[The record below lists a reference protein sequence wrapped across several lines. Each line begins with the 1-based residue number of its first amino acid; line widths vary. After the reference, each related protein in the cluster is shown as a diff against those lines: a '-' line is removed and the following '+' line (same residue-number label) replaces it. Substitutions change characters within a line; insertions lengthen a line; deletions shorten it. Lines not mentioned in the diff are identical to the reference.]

1 MFRRTFLALLIGLGL
16 GALGGAVT
24 GWLVPAQEV
33 SANLSKLHPDY
44 KAEYAVMV
52 GAAYAVNG
60 DWDLAQARLGRL
72 AEPDPAGYIVL
83 LAERY
88 IASGRSPDDIRN
100 LVRLASRYGYITSPM
115 APYLPPSG
123 GPPNGGAGS

>member
-60 DWDLAQARLGRL
+60 DWDLAQARLHRAAGRALHRQRAQPGRHPQPGSARLTLWLRHL
-72 AEPDPAGYIVL
+72 AHGP
-83 LAERY
+83 
-88 IASGRSPDDIRN
+88 
-100 LVRLASRYGYITSPM
+100 
-115 APYLPPSG
+115 LPPSQRRASKWRG
-123 GPPNGGAGS
+123 G

>member
-1 MFRRTFLALLIGLGL
+1 MLRRTFLALLIGLGL
-16 GALGGAVT
+16 GALGGAIT

-44 KAEYAVMV
+44 KAEYTVMV
-52 GAAYAVNG
+52 GAAYAVDG

-88 IASGRSPDDIRN
+88 IASGRNPDDIRL
-100 LVRLASRYGYITSPM
+100 LVRLASRYGYVTSPM
-115 APYLPPSG
+115 APYLPPG
-123 GPPNGGAGS
+123 GGVDN